1 MTYAVLVY
9 PTAIT
14 GVSLNG
20 IHVRHKR
27 ASTIFCS
34 QFAPAGWY
42 SKFPEATIADA
53 ILDRIVHDS
62 YTIEIRGADEHSQ
75 KSMREVYG
83 VGSK

>member
-1 MTYAVLVY
+1 MHDTSELPQSSVLSS
-9 PTAIT
+9 P
-14 GVSLNG
+14 
-20 IHVRHKR
+20 
-27 ASTIFCS
+27 
-34 QFAPAGWY
+34 PAGWY